1 MKHPLFN
8 VVSLEP
14 KFGDNYNLGYV
25 GFTYSSTNF
34 VSKGISYFTR
44 WARMSQ
50 IKVSHALLV
59 SGEDE
64 CIEANAQGGVKKS
77 KLSDYFNDEQC
88 QIFFRKPSDLNYEV
102 AREIIKVAEKE
113 IGCQYDISLIPSHA
127 LSNSHLGKL
136 INNIFGGKFEDLI
149 CKLKNND
156 NRWICS
162 ELVAYCLDEQ
172 PKYKDRGIL
181 EKPSETIDPQELFE
195 DPFIF
200 TPWINELS

>member
-1 MKHPLFN
+1 MNHPLFE
-8 VVSLEP
+8 VISLEP
-14 KFGDNYNLGYV
+14 KFGDNYGLGYV
-25 GFTYSSTNF
+25 GFTYSDTNF
-34 VSKGISYFTR
+34 ISKGIAYFTR

-50 IKVSHALLV
+50 IKVSHTLIV

-64 CIEANAQGGVKKS
+64 CIEAHAQSGVQRA
-77 KLSDYFNDEQC
+77 KLSDYFNDEKC
-88 QIFFRKPSDLNYEV
+88 QIFFRKPINLNS
-102 AREIIKVAEKE
+102 IIAQNIIHVAEKE
-113 IGCQYDISLIPSHA
+113 IGCKYDISLIPGHA
-127 LSNSHLGKL
+127 LSNSHIGKL
-136 INNIFGGKFEDLI
+136 INNIFGGNFEKLV

-172 PKYKDRGIL
+172 SIYKDRGIL

-200 TPWINELS
+200 TPWVNQLS

>member
-1 MKHPLFN
+1 MSHPLFE
-8 VVSLEP
+8 VISREP
-14 KFGDNYNLGYV
+14 KFKDNYDIGYV
-25 GFTYSSTNF
+25 GFTYSSENF
-34 VSKGISYFTR
+34 VSQGIAYFTR

-64 CIEANAQGGVKKS
+64 CIEAHAQGGVKRS
-77 KLSDYFNDEQC
+77 QLSDYFNDQQC
-88 QIFFRKPSDLNYEV
+88 QIFFRKPLNLTDGI
-102 AREIIKVAEKE
+102 AQNIIKVAEKE
-113 IGCQYDISLIPSHA
+113 IGCKYDIGLIPAHA
-127 LSNSHLGKL
+127 ASNNHIGKL
-136 INNIFGGKFEDLI
+136 INNIFGGKFENLV

-172 PKYKDRGIL
+172 LQYKDKGIL

-200 TPWINELS
+200 QPWVNDLS